1 MVTALTATEISMLQD
16 KMLIEYTPT
25 IDGEPR
31 MNATRQADSV
41 LSLCDVV
48 NLVQEIADSKGDLC
62 IATTFGGFRKRF
74 IQHTGLSKAL
84 ATSLRSVG
92 GLSKLK
98 SEFELHPY
106 VDLMLEINERFLLN
120 PGCLLLG
127 KVVGSCIDE
136 YVAQLNSVVD
146 VIRSSVKSKEL
157 IQKVKNYQRL
167 AIKNYES
174 ARLYVKSLFRKHA
187 KIMVVRVDL
196 SYGQDAN
203 VDIETVQKDRE
214 RLFANAKKNQLFK
227 EMVGFIWKMEYGIL
241 KGFHHHV
248 ILFFDGSKVREDV
261 TYAKMI
267 GEYWKSSITKG
278 KGLYYNCNA
287 VKSTYVKCGIGLFTY
302 RDNDKMQGLY
312 EAVRYLTLTD
322 KFIKIKMNGIRRTF
336 GKGQV
341 KERPVK
347 RGRPRIVNVF

>member
-1 MVTALTATEISMLQD
+1 MVTALTAAERSMLQD

-25 IDGEPR
+25 NDGDLNVEV
-31 MNATRQADSV
+31 TGQADSI
-41 LSLCDVV
+41 LNLCDIV
-48 NLVQEIADSKGDLC
+48 NLVQEIADSKGQLC
-62 IATTFGGFRKRF
+62 IAMNFGGLRKRF
-74 IQHTGLSKAL
+74 IQHTGLSKSL
-84 ATSLRSVG
+84 VTSLRSVN
-92 GLSKLK
+92 GLSKLQ

-106 VDLMLEINERFLLN
+106 VDLMLEINERYLLN
-120 PGCLLLG
+120 PECLLLG
-127 KVVGSCIDE
+127 RIIGLCADE

-187 KIMVVRVDL
+187 KVMVVRIDL
-196 SYGQDAN
+196 SYGQHVK
-203 VDIETVQKDRE
+203 VDIETVQKDRD
-214 RLFANAKKNQLFK
+214 RLFANARKNKLFK
-227 EMVGFIWKMEYGIL
+227 DMVGFIWKMEYGVL

-302 RDNDKMQGLY
+302 RDQDKMQGLD
-312 EAVRYLTLTD
+312 EAVKYLTLTD
-322 KFIKIKMNGIRRTF
+322 KFIKIKMSGIRRTF

-347 RGRPRIVNVF
+347 RGRPRIVNAF